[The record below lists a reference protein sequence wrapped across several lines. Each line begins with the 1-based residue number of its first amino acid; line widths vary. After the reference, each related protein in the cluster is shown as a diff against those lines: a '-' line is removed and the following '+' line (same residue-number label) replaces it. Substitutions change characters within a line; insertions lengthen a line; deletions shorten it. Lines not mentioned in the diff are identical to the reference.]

1 MAAPTLQFRP
11 MDTLKKLTVVISAL
25 VLVLAV
31 AVGPAA
37 ATEAGTSGGGESGPQ
52 KIELPDR
59 QHDIVGLVLL
69 GLLGLGALFALDN
82 ARRQLKGERKQASGE
97 FRWR

>member
-1 MAAPTLQFRP
+1 
-11 MDTLKKLTVVISAL
+11 MDTLRKLTVVISAA

-37 ATEAGTSGGGESGPQ
+37 ATEAGGEEGPQ

-59 QHDIVGLVLL
+59 QHDFVGLFII
-69 GLLGLGALFALDN
+69 GALGLGALAALDN